1 MWELFVALSSRPV
14 WLAEDVGVA
23 PGASGIKQLFL
34 QHYRG
39 MIIRRETQMSSVF
52 NIKALNYISEVLHF
66 TPPVPKQ
73 QLFSD

>member
-1 MWELFVALSSRPV
+1 MWELFVALSSRLV

-23 PGASGIKQLFL
+23 PGVSGIKRPFL
-34 QHYRG
+34 QHYKR
-39 MIIRRETQMSSVF
+39 MIIGRETQTSSVF
-52 NIKALNYISEVLHF
+52 NIKAFNYISEVLHF